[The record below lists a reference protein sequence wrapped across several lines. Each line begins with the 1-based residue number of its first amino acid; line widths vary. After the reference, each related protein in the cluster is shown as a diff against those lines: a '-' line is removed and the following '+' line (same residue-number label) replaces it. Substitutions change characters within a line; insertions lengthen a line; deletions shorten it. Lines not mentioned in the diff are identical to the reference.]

1 MGNVRTQGS
10 GISTLDY
17 DSDITID
24 LIIGQARW
32 MAILRAAETNPTLK
46 ELADE
51 LMVMYELSQEVQK
64 DDGSISGIFSP
75 TESGEWKG
83 IILG

>member
-1 MGNVRTQGS
+1 MANVKTQGS

-17 DSDITID
+17 DSDRTID

-51 LMVMYELSQEVQK
+51 LMVMYELGKEIKSNK
-64 DDGSISGIFSP
+64 DTDTAAYYAPYIPSRNQ
-75 TESGEWKG
+75 
-83 IILG
+83 L